1 MNWPVMCLTMLV
13 LIVPCAAEELR
24 AGPWTVRY
32 DGNGVQGV
40 SYEEVPVLGGLGVSL
55 FTTDYRGSQFSLQGS
70 RVSSSQVEGGRALLF
85 ERESEAGRAVA
96 RLVIAGNVLRWSVD
110 LELSA
115 AGPFE
120 MNVPVPRE
128 TAELPL
134 GDLSLSIGPVARH
147 VAAGRRMDQMIPRD
161 PVRIEG
167 TRRDLVL
174 RPDPDSAT
182 WLLQDRRDDAT
193 PVVRIVGCLRS
204 TGEAVLKA
212 TPAIEVEVVPLAPE
226 EAHSRELVFSQ
237 RQTTLAEAPV
247 RNPGFEEDDAL
258 AGWSH
263 GPNASRDATAPAS
276 GDYCARLEVASAAE
290 TNVYITQQVPVK
302 PGRHY
307 RLTGKVRC
315 QDVTAA
321 EGMRMAS
328 VGAVLIHEWAD
339 REGKWLQAGDYSES
353 LWGTVPGWR
362 SVACTELVA
371 PEHAGYAVIFL
382 GLRATGTAWFDD
394 IRLTELARH
403 TVVLSP
409 LDGASF
415 RDNRPTLRWRPDP
428 YSADYQVECIGEA
441 AQVRLTVADDHLRL
455 PEPLP
460 PGTYRWRVTA
470 GGAEPSVEWTF
481 TQTAPRDADTTGP
494 DVTLRPTGLT
504 DARGGV
510 RVEARDPG
518 GLDLE
523 TLRLQVDGEA
533 RAVTVRQE
541 GEELVLTPRE
551 PWPRGGSRLTV
562 ALADGHGNEAEAT
575 GWLLCAPAPPK
586 RLRWTQEQGIFDGTS
601 AFLPLGM
608 YQVPPEE
615 MARVKQAGFNLVHLY
630 TFEGSQDDERAREY
644 LDAAQRNGLRVF
656 LGFDRGNYSSRGL
669 VQGNWEHVVRR
680 LGALRDHPA
689 LLAWYLFDEP
699 DLGHQYVSPGRLREV
714 YELIRGLDPYHPV
727 IVTFAMDSSVRLYPR
742 CYDVHWT
749 QVYGDT
755 NYVRSRL
762 MRHREDLPGG
772 ALAAILTCND
782 RKQSEA
788 IKRGGPVD
796 DAAFTP
802 TLAKFRADI
811 AMALALRSS
820 GLSWWW
826 YGDKRRSWLTASDV
840 PQAWEWLTTAV
851 AEVHE
856 IEPLLTAEGEEMEAT
871 LACEA
876 EDAPFAVRA
885 RKVGERVLVI
895 VALGGEEGGEPVP
908 FSVTVPAL
916 RGAATAT
923 VLFEDRQV
931 EMADGVLRD
940 TVQPVGRHYYLVA
953 AEAD

>member
-1 MNWPVMCLTMLV
+1 VKWLATCLATML
-13 LIVPCAAEELR
+13 LAVPCRGEELS
-24 AGPWTVRY
+24 AGPWAVRY

-40 SYEEVPVLGGLGVSL
+40 SYGELPVLGMLSVAL
-55 FTTDYRGSQFSLQGS
+55 FTPDYRGSQFSLHGS
-70 RVSSSQVEGGRALLF
+70 RVSSSQVGGVPTLVF
-85 ERESEAGRAVA
+85 EAETDAGRASA
-96 RLVIAGNVLRWSVD
+96 RLTIAGNVLRWSVD
-110 LELSA
+110 LEMSA

-120 MNVPVPRE
+120 MNVPVPGE
-128 TAELPL
+128 TAGLPL
-134 GDLSLSIGPVARH
+134 GDLSLAVGPVARH
-147 VAAGRRMDQMIPRD
+147 VAADRRLDQMIPRE

-167 TRRDLVL
+167 VDSDLVL

-193 PVVRIVGCLRS
+193 PVVRMVGCLRS
-204 TGEAVLKA
+204 TGEQVLKA
-212 TPAIEVEVVPLAPE
+212 SPAIEVEVVPLAPE
-226 EAHSRELVFSQ
+226 EAHSRKLIFSQ
-237 RQTTLAEAPV
+237 RLTTLAEAPV
-247 RNPGFEEDDAL
+247 RNAGFEDDDEL

-263 GPNASRDATAPAS
+263 GANARCDTTAPAS
-276 GDYCARLEVASAAE
+276 GERCARLEVASASE
-290 TNVYITQQVPVK
+290 PSVYITQQVPVK

-307 RLTGKVRC
+307 RLTGKIRC

-321 EGMRMAS
+321 EGMRMPS

-339 REGKWLQAGDYSES
+339 RESKWLQAGDYSES
-353 LWGTVPGWR
+353 LWGTVPAWR
-362 SVACTELVA
+362 SIACVELVA
-371 PEHAGYAVIFL
+371 PEDAGYAVIFL

-394 IRLTELARH
+394 IKLTELTRH

-415 RDNRPTLRWRPDP
+415 RDNRPTFRWRPDP
-428 YSADYQVECIGEA
+428 YSADYELECTGDA
-441 AQVRLTVADDHLRL
+441 AQVRLTVTEDHVRL

-494 DVTLRPTGLT
+494 DVTLEPAGLT
-504 DARGGV
+504 DPRGAV
-510 RVEARDPG
+510 RVKAGDPS
-518 GLDLE
+518 GLDLG
-523 TLRLQVDGEA
+523 TLRVEVDGEA
-533 RAVTVRQE
+533 RAVTVRE
-541 GEELVLTPRE
+541 DGGELILTPRE
-551 PWPRGGSRLTV
+551 AWPRGGSRLTV
-562 ALADGHGNEAEAT
+562 ALADRQGNETEAT

-615 MARVKQAGFNLVHLY
+615 MPRVKQAGFNLVHMY
-630 TFEGSQDDERAREY
+630 TFEGSQDDEKAREY

-699 DLGHQYVSPGRLREV
+699 DLGHQYVSPLRLREV
-714 YELIRGLDPYHPV
+714 YELVHGLDPYHPV
-727 IVTFAMDSSVRLYPR
+727 IVTFAMDNSVPRYPR

-749 QVYGDT
+749 QVYGGTD
-755 NYVRSRL
+755 YVRSR
-762 MRHREDLPGG
+762 MMSHREDLPGG

-782 RKQSEA
+782 RKQSDA
-788 IKRGGPVD
+788 TRRGQPAD

-802 TLAKFRADI
+802 TLAKFRADV

-840 PQAWEWLTTAV
+840 PQAWEGLTTAV
-851 AEVHE
+851 AEIHE
-856 IEPLLTAEGEEMEAT
+856 IEPLLTAEGDEIEAT
-871 LACEA
+871 LASDA
-876 EDAPFAVRA
+876 EDATFAVRA

-895 VALGGEEGGEPVP
+895 VALGGQEGAAAVP
-908 FSVTVPAL
+908 FAVTVPAL
-916 RGAATAT
+916 RGATKAT
-923 VLFEDRQV
+923 VLFEDRRV
-931 EMADGVLRD
+931 EITDGVLRD
-940 TVQPVGRHYYLVA
+940 TVQPVGRHFYLVA
-953 AEAD
+953 TGAD